1 MPLLMDV
8 PGLDSYGGDQDDM
21 LDDAGDADLEREL
34 ADLVGGGRGGGGGLR
49 QQHRKKKQPQAEDL
63 DAMVASCMRDYDDDE
78 DMSDI
83 DDPDLLAELQDMN
96 REDESPPPPPP
107 PRSVEPLQQRSQQ
120 REEGVGHSL
129 TETIRERLVIY
140 KEAECIAKDNGD
152 NSRARRYNRGIKT
165 LKELERAALSGRP
178 VREDDIPPMIS
189 VGKRNPGSSSD
200 TTPDSENIS
209 PPSHQPRSAPPSSPQ
224 SLPGQPISPQQTAP
238 KPRHNPQIAELQA
251 ARENYKSQAIAAK
264 HEGDKQTAMTFMRYI
279 KVCDTLLEDARA
291 GRYVDMSALQPED
304 PAHAPAF
311 TEAPTSAPVPAVENP
326 EPAPVSDPEMYGAP
340 DAPTTIAEAL
350 DQRLQK
356 YKSEELKAK
365 QAGNGSK
372 ARRMGRICKQYEDAI
387 RMHKAG
393 RPIPR
398 GDLPDPPGYGPIPAS
413 DPPSGHS
420 KSSPSPAA
428 AVATSAVAAA
438 ASPQTPVP
446 SATTATKGPSPPRQS
461 STMSIQDKQLAGL
474 MKRQTMFKQ
483 AALTAK
489 QQGQMDTAKEYLRQA
504 LSFNKLI
511 EVSKGGIP
519 VDMGTL
525 PVPPQMQVKTN
536 MDFEIVSK
544 EECNITGDREEM
556 FSKLEQDIISQV
568 KMCMTNRTYF
578 KEVGDVAS
586 ANKFEQMALHSK
598 KDLDAV
604 RFAFKRGDP
613 VPKFHYE
620 TRAFSRVVSNT
631 DLTDNDLELNIL
643 NGINYVVKNPKDVD
657 TYIKWEF
664 PFPRDAPTYDKTD
677 VVKDSNNPEYNS
689 TFKIVINPRDKTFQ
703 RVVKRGA
710 VKVEVWAKGGFFR
723 SDNLIGTASVK
734 IAPLETKC
742 TIHDSYDLYDGRKP
756 VGGKVEVKMRIRNGI
771 LAKQIEQAQEKWL
784 VVQF

>member
-8 PGLDSYGGDQDDM
+8 PGLDSYGDQDDM

-129 TETIRERLVIY
+129 TETIRERLAIY
-140 KEAECIAKDNGD
+140 KEAEGIAKDNGD

-165 LKELERAALSGRP
+165 LKDLERAALSGRP

-200 TTPDSENIS
+200 TTPESENIS
-209 PPSHQPRSAPPSSPQ
+209 PPSHQPRPAPPSSPQ

-238 KPRHNPQIAELQA
+238 KPRQNPQIAELQA

-311 TEAPTSAPVPAVENP
+311 TEAPTSAPAPAVENP

-413 DPPSGHS
+413 DPPTGHS

-428 AVATSAVAAA
+428 AAATPIVAAA

-598 KDLDAV
+598 KDLDAI